1 MNTIK
6 TEIDDVIILEP
17 RAFGDDRGY
26 FFECFQKE
34 RYAEAGINA
43 EFVQDNL
50 SRSIKNTIRGLHFQ
64 IGEKAQGKLVQVV
77 FGEALDVA
85 VDIRKGSPTYG
96 KHVAALLSS
105 DNHRQLW
112 IPPGFAHGFS
122 VLSDTVVFHYK
133 CTNYYSKPHER
144 NLLFNDPALHIDW
157 KVAHPIISEKDI
169 VGPSFETFDS
179 PFSY

>member
-1 MNTIK
+1 MQVIK
-6 TEIDDVIILEP
+6 TDIEGIILLEP

-26 FFECFQKE
+26 FLESFQKE
-34 RYAEAGINA
+34 RYAAVGIQA
-43 EFVQDNL
+43 DFVQDNL
-50 SRSIKNTIRGLHFQ
+50 SRSAKNTIRGLHFQ

-77 FGEALDVA
+77 YGEALDVA

-96 KHVAALLSS
+96 KYVAEILSS
-105 DNHRQLW
+105 ENHRQLW

-133 CTNYYSKPHER
+133 CTEYYSKPHER
-144 NLLFNDPALHIDW
+144 NLLYNDPAIGIDW
-157 KVAHPIISEKDI
+157 KVADPLVSEKDM

>member
-1 MNTIK
+1 MTIIK
-6 TEIDDVIILEP
+6 TEIDAVILLEP
-17 RAFGDDRGY
+17 KAFGDDRGY

-34 RYAEAGINA
+34 RYAGAGIHE

-50 SRSIKNTIRGLHFQ
+50 SRSVQNTVRGLHFQ
-64 IGEKAQGKLVQVV
+64 IGERAQGKLVQVV
-77 FGEALDVA
+77 FGEAIDVA

-96 KHVAALLSS
+96 KHVAAVLSS

-122 VLSDTVVFHYK
+122 VLSETVVFHYK
-133 CTNYYSKPHER
+133 CTNYYSKAHER
-144 NLLFNDPALHIDW
+144 NLLYNDPALGIDW
-157 KVAHPIISEKDI
+157 KVSNPIVSEKDM
-169 VGPSFETFDS
+169 VGPAFETFDS